1 MANFGNELDNIVIRA
16 EKGQPL
22 TSVELDNNFK
32 YLRSFAANL
41 TTEVSEFSLETSE
54 IFSFGTDN
62 KFSLGTSADG
72 LSLVVQ
78 SKFEEDDDPIF
89 VVKNNANQNVL
100 EVLPDGNIQAPLG
113 SFQIDAT
120 QLDNLDL
127 SNFDN
132 LQTQTLQIL
141 NYGSIAALEAAL
153 PDQASG
159 TLAFAGGELMIKK
172 D

>member
-1 MANFGNELDNIVIRA
+1 MKKPLNQLEGHDN
-16 EKGQPL
+16 
-22 TSVELDNNFK
+22 
-32 YLRSFAANL
+32 
-41 TTEVSEFSLETSE
+41 
-54 IFSFGTDN
+54 TDN

-132 LQTQTLQIL
+132 LQTRSYSVIKSLL
-141 NYGSIAALEAAL
+141 AGS
-153 PDQASG
+153 ASRAKRK
-159 TLAFAGGELMIKK
+159 L
-172 D
+172 DRVYS